1 MLTILK
7 ANRESTEQVLL
18 QKFTKDKDGKL
29 KKPTKQPPKHDITVK
44 KTIEKIEYN
53 KDGSKTIHQEKE
65 KTNLTRQIN
74 ETAKIV
80 KQQDALQKLEQL
92 KNLIK

>member
-7 ANRESTEQVLL
+7 ANRESTEQIFLE
-18 QKFTKDKDGKL
+18 KIKRDKDGKVIA
-29 KKPTKQPPKHDITVK
+29 PTKRPPKHDITVT
-44 KTIEKIEYN
+44 KTVERVEYN
-53 KDGSKTIHQEKE
+53 KDGSKTIRQEQE
-65 KTNLTRQIN
+65 KTNITRQIN
-74 ETAKIV
+74 ETAKVV